1 MLKDMTSAGH
11 EARRRKLYGRRKGPK
26 LSPHQEHLLAT
37 LLPQHALVPDAGRD
51 PKRYFASPVDDVWL
65 EIGFGAGE
73 HLLWQAAHHP
83 DIGVIGAE
91 PYISGVAKLLSKL
104 ASVSQEK
111 FPLSPLGGEGQGEG
125 ASPSGEFSENEP
137 AEAPPHPS
145 PLPRMRGRGEN
156 LRLYSDDARNI
167 LDALPDAS
175 LARVFLLF
183 PDPWPKTRH
192 HKRRFVQTEML
203 DQLARVMKPGA
214 EFRFASDDQGY
225 LNWTLERLMAHPA
238 FQWTATRAEDW
249 HTRTA
254 DWPQTR
260 YEAKELHGKPA
271 FLRFVRT

>member
-1 MLKDMTSAGH
+1 MSAVNA
-11 EARRRKLYGRRKGPK
+11 EAHRSRRKLYGRRKGSK
-26 LSPHQEHLLAT
+26 LSPHQERLLET
-37 LLPQHALVPDAGRD
+37 LLPGLALVLDAGRD
-51 PKRYFASPVDDVWL
+51 PKRYFSSPVDDVWL

-83 DIGVIGAE
+83 NVGVIGAE

-104 ASVSQEK
+104 ASLSQEK
-111 FPLSPLGGEGQGEG
+111 FPLSPISGGEGQGEG
-125 ASPSGEFSENEP
+125 VSPSGELSKTES
-137 AEAPPHPS
+137 AETPPHPG
-145 PLPRMRGRGEN
+145 PLPRKWGRGEN

-167 LDALPDAS
+167 IDALPDAS
-175 LARVFLLF
+175 LGRVFLLF

-192 HKRRFVQTEML
+192 HKRRFVQMEML

-225 LNWTLERLMAHPA
+225 LNWTLERLMAHPL
-238 FQWTATRAEDW
+238 FVWTATRASDW

-271 FLRFVRT
+271 FLRFVRS